1 MTLILNEQITRA
13 NVPIPDQQ
21 VSEIIKATPEKSVV
35 LNRAR
40 KARLSTKVAKQPV
53 LSALPEAYWVNGDTG
68 LKQTTSAKWEN
79 VTITAEER
87 AVLVPIP
94 TALVDDV
101 QAVRKR
107 VKSGELLVLEA
118 TGVTAGSTL
127 RSACSYWRVASR

>member
-13 NVPIPDQQ
+13 NVPIPEQQ
-21 VSEIIKATPEKSVV
+21 VSEIIKSTPEKSVV

-79 VTITAEER
+79 VTITAEEM

-94 TALVDDV
+94 NALVDDSSIPLWTE
-101 QAVRKR
+101 
-107 VKSGELLVLEA
+107 VKPLLVEA
-118 TGVTAGSTL
+118 LSVKTDNAVLYG
-127 RSACSYWRVASR
+127 YDKPAS

>member
-53 LSALPEAYWVNGDTG
+53 LSALPEAYW
-68 LKQTTSAKWEN
+68 
-79 VTITAEER
+79 
-87 AVLVPIP
+87 PM
-94 TALVDDV
+94 
-101 QAVRKR
+101 
-107 VKSGELLVLEA
+107 
-118 TGVTAGSTL
+118 
-127 RSACSYWRVASR
+127 RSAIMSSTETIAASPSAPRSTSTMRSRSAMPSSSTWQLLA